1 MITLDE
7 RLFAGLVIGK
17 KTYVIVDQ
25 ETKDAIDNSDYGSK
39 EMVCENDPDTV
50 GWAGPALGQV
60 HNVGDGLYRLWRR
73 SEWALVGNLARERGR
88 ERDRLCAEADAAKAA
103 KVAEEQKAIAAL
115 KNTLRKQG
123 IKEELITNFF
133 SSMKPDEIRN
143 MLGLT

>member
-17 KTYVIVDQ
+17 KTYVIIDQ

-39 EMVCENDPDTV
+39 EMVVENNPDTV

-60 HNVGDGLYRLWRR
+60 HGVGEGLYRLWRR
-73 SEWALVGNLARERGR
+73 SEWTLVGNLAKERGR
-88 ERDRLCAEADAAKAA
+88 ERDRLCAEADARKAA
-103 KVAEEQKAIAAL
+103 KVAAEQKAIDDL
-115 KNTLRKQG
+115 KATLRKQG
-123 IKEELITNFF
+123 LKEEVITKFF

-143 MLGLT
+143 MLGL

>member
-17 KTYVIVDQ
+17 KTYVIIDQ

-39 EMVCENDPDTV
+39 EMVVENNPDTV

-60 HNVGDGLYRLWRR
+60 HNVGEGLYRLWRR
-73 SEWALVGNLARERGR
+73 SEWTLVGNLAKARGR
-88 ERDRLCAEADAAKAA
+88 ERDRLCAEADARKAA
-103 KVAEEQKAIAAL
+103 KVAAEQKAIDAL
-115 KNTLRKQG
+115 KATLRKQG
-123 IKEELITNFF
+123 LKEEVIARFF

-143 MLGLT
+143 MLGL